1 MYWNMKS
8 ENPIKKEGDLLLSCN
23 PVSTFWFLVIRY
35 FEKKSFFIP
44 VSSGYPL
51 MIILL
56 RGWICVASLRKR
68 WPSANEIFILY
79 SNKAQ
84 RVSKCNLARGKRALL
99 KKSLSIH
106 LTVISFVLTV
116 SQNYFSPS
124 GTLPDQS
131 YWLHDQY
138 MIRLIQCKV
147 QRLIFCPPRLI
158 FWSQENLIFGSLM
171 GIRYH
176 CFTWL

>member
-1 MYWNMKS
+1 MFFFYFWDHMYWNMKS

-23 PVSTFWFLVIRY
+23 PVSTFWFLVIHY
-35 FEKKSFFIP
+35 FGKKSFYMP

-99 KKSLSIH
+99 KKKLEYTFDRHEFCIDSIPE
-106 LTVISFVLTV
+106 FFC
-116 SQNYFSPS
+116 SQ
-124 GTLPDQS
+124 
-131 YWLHDQY
+131 QY
-138 MIRLIQCKV
+138 LAWSIILIT
-147 QRLIFCPPRLI
+147 
-158 FWSQENLIFGSLM
+158 WSD
-171 GIRYH
+171 
-176 CFTWL
+176 

>member
-1 MYWNMKS
+1 MIDHMYWNMKS

-44 VSSGYPL
+44 VSLGYPL

-56 RGWICVASLRKR
+56 GGWICVASLRKW
-68 WPSANEIFILY
+68 WPSANDIFILY

-84 RVSKCNLARGKRALL
+84 RVKQGNLARGKRALL

-147 QRLIFCPPRLI
+147 QRLIFCPPPLI
-158 FWSQENLIFGSLM
+158 FWSQENLIFGSL
-171 GIRYH
+171 IWI
-176 CFTWL
+176 C

>member
-35 FEKKSFFIP
+35 FKKKSFFIP

-68 WPSANEIFILY
+68 WPSANDIFILY

-84 RVSKCNLARGKRALL
+84 RVKKDNLARGKRALL
-99 KKSLSIH
+99 KKKLEYTFDLHEFCFGQYPRII
-106 LTVISFVLTV
+106 LLPTVLCLI
-116 SQNYFSPS
+116 NHI
-124 GTLPDQS
+124 D
-131 YWLHDQY
+131 Y
-138 MIRLIQCKV
+138 MINT
-147 QRLIFCPPRLI
+147 
-158 FWSQENLIFGSLM
+158 WSD
-171 GIRYH
+171 
-176 CFTWL
+176 

>member
-1 MYWNMKS
+1 MFLFLFYFWDHMYWNMKS

-44 VSSGYPL
+44 VSLGYPL

-79 SNKAQ
+79 RNKAQ
-84 RVSKCNLARGKRALL
+84 RVKQGALL
-99 KKSLSIH
+99 KKAWVYIWPSW
-106 LTVISFVLTV
+106 VLFWQY
-116 SQNYFSPS
+116 SRILM
-124 GTLPDQS
+124 LPAVPCLINHID
-131 YWLHDQY
+131 Y
-138 MIRLIQCKV
+138 MINQINTV
-147 QRLIFCPPRLI
+147 
-158 FWSQENLIFGSLM
+158 
-171 GIRYH
+171 
-176 CFTWL
+176 